1 MRRPSRAEPTQ
12 TRTESREDRTNKID
26 LAVKNEACIACAT
39 SLQARSIVA
48 VSRMSLL
55 ELPTITSNLPATPTH
70 AWLSALHT
78 LKERGVSAIV
88 TCPKTA

>member
-1 MRRPSRAEPTQ
+1 MYMYVLRS
-12 TRTESREDRTNKID
+12 S
-26 LAVKNEACIACAT
+26 EACIACAT

-55 ELPTITSNLPATPTH
+55 ELPTITSNLPETPTH
-70 AWLSALHT
+70 AWLSSLQT